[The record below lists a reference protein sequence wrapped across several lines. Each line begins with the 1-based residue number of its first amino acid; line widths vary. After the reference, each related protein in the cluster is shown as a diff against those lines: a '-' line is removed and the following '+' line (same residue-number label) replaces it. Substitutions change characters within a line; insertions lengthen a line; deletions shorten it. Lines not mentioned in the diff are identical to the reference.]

1 MSEVRFVD
9 ETPFGFGWISPEP
22 AFMQR
27 CSQALVAG
35 GGVWLID
42 PVEGEGVDERIRALG
57 EARGVLVLIKR
68 HQRDASVFAARLGV
82 SVRTAPDLGDLPFE
96 VVLLGQGEVAL
107 WCAEHDTLVVAEALG
122 SVQYM
127 RAPAERVGVHPFR
140 RLTPPRRLARF
151 APQHLLFGHGEGL
164 HGAEAAAALHDTLA
178 HARRRTPAWLW
189 SGIRAHLLKRR

>member
-42 PVEGEGVDERIRALG
+42 PVDGDGLDERIRALG
-57 EARGVLVLIKR
+57 EPQGVVVLIER
-68 HQRDASVFAARLGV
+68 HQRDASAFAARFGV
-82 SVRTAPDLGDLPFE
+82 PVRRAPDLGAVPFE
-96 VVLLGQGEVAL
+96 VVRLGQGEVAL
-107 WCAEHDTLVVAEALG
+107 WLAERETLVVGEALG

-127 RAPAERVGVHPFR
+127 RAPGEQVGVHPFR

-164 HGAEAAAALHDTLA
+164 HGPDAAAALRDTLA
-178 HARRRTPAWLW
+178 HARRRTLAWLW

>member
-42 PVEGEGVDERIRALG
+42 PVDGDGLDERIRALG
-57 EARGVLVLIKR
+57 EPQGVLVLIER
-68 HQRDASVFAARLGV
+68 HQRDASAFAARFGV
-82 SVRTAPDLGDLPFE
+82 PVRRAPDLGVVPFE
-96 VVLLGQGEVAL
+96 VVRLGRGEVAL
-107 WCAEHDTLVVAEALG
+107 WLAERETLVIGEALG

-127 RAPAERVGVHPFR
+127 RAPGEQVGVHPFR

-164 HGAEAAAALHDTLA
+164 HGPDAAAALRDTLA
-178 HARRRTPAWLW
+178 HARGRTLAWLL